1 MGGADLIYHLLVLL
15 QEQKVSIYDV
25 LYVLEKRHE
34 EK

>member
-1 MGGADLIYHLLVLL
+1 LLVLL

-25 LYVLEKRHE
+25 LHVLEKRHE